1 MCVFRWIFLVLLAG
15 WGPLAL
21 AGPLTFG
28 AALDLAERQ
37 SPALAASA
45 AQLAA
50 AQSAAVPAGSLP
62 DPKVVAGLDNYP
74 ISGPERGQ
82 LAADPMTMQ
91 RVGFMQ
97 DVPNAAKRQARED
110 VAQAQVGVVAARRDT
125 LRASVRR
132 DAALAWLTVYYLQRR
147 LALFDSLDRENR
159 LLDDAVRARV
169 ASGRGSVSD
178 AVMPRQEAA
187 ALADRRDE
195 LERDLTRARAGLRRL
210 LGPMADEPLA
220 GDPPVIAV
228 DPERLRAHLHA
239 HPELVAFEAERRR
252 AEGEVREA
260 AAQKRVDWGVE
271 MDYQHR
277 ASQFGDMVSVQF
289 TFALPV
295 SPGTRQDP
303 IIAAKTQELT
313 RIDAERDAMLRD
325 HAESL
330 ESDLG
335 DYQALTRQVA
345 RSRSVALPLAQE
357 KVDLTASSYRAGK
370 GELAALVAARAAL
383 VEERLRLIDLEG
395 RQAAAAARLHYAEG
409 EGRP

>member
-15 WGPLAL
+15 WGPFAL

-28 AALDLAERQ
+28 AALDLAEQQ
-37 SPALAASA
+37 SPALAASS

-62 DPKVVAGLDNYP
+62 DPKVVAGIDNYP

-82 LAADPMTMQ
+82 LNADPMTMQ

-97 DVPNAAKRQARED
+97 DVPNAAKRRARED
-110 VAQAQVGVVAARRDT
+110 VAQARVAVAAAERET
-125 LRASVRR
+125 LRVKVRR
-132 DAALAWLTVYYLQRR
+132 EAALAWLSVYYLQRR

-169 ASGRGSVSD
+169 ASGRGPVSD

-210 LGPMADEPLA
+210 LGPAADGALA
-220 GDPPVIAV
+220 GDPPVIPV
-228 DPERLRAHLHA
+228 DPQRLRAHLHA
-239 HPELVAFEAERRR
+239 HPELVAVEAERRR

-260 AAQKRVDWGVE
+260 TAQKRVDWGVE

-295 SPGTRQDP
+295 APGTRQDP

-325 HAESL
+325 HADSL
-330 ESDLG
+330 ESDLA
-335 DYQALTRQVA
+335 DYQALTRQAA
-345 RSRSVALPLAQE
+345 RSRGVSLPLAQE
-357 KVDLTASSYRAGK
+357 KVDLTASGYRAGK

-395 RQAAAAARLHYAEG
+395 RQAAAAARLYYAQG
-409 EGRP
+409 EARP

>member
-15 WGPLAL
+15 WGPFAL

-28 AALDLAERQ
+28 AALDLAEQQ
-37 SPALAASA
+37 SPALAASS

-62 DPKVVAGLDNYP
+62 DPKVVAGIDNYP

-82 LAADPMTMQ
+82 LNADPMTMQ

-97 DVPNAAKRQARED
+97 DVPNAAKRRARED
-110 VAQAQVGVVAARRDT
+110 VAQARVAVAAAERET
-125 LRASVRR
+125 LRVKVRR
-132 DAALAWLTVYYLQRR
+132 EAALAWLSVYYLQRR

-169 ASGRGSVSD
+169 ASGRGPVSD

-210 LGPMADEPLA
+210 LGPAADGALA
-220 GDPPVIAV
+220 GDPPVIPV
-228 DPERLRAHLHA
+228 DPQRLRAHLHA

-260 AAQKRVDWGVE
+260 TAQKRVDWGVE

-295 SPGTRQDP
+295 APGTRQDP

-325 HAESL
+325 HADSL
-330 ESDLG
+330 ESDLA
-335 DYQALTRQVA
+335 DYQALTRQAA
-345 RSRSVALPLAQE
+345 RSRGVSLPLAQE
-357 KVDLTASSYRAGK
+357 KVDLTASGYRAGK

-395 RQAAAAARLHYAEG
+395 RQAAAAARLYYAQG
-409 EGRP
+409 EARP

>member
-28 AALDLAERQ
+28 AALDLAEQQ
-37 SPALAASA
+37 SPALAASS

-50 AQSAAVPAGSLP
+50 ARSAAVPAGSLP
-62 DPKVVAGLDNYP
+62 DPKVVAGIDNYP

-82 LAADPMTMQ
+82 LNADPMTMQ

-97 DVPNAAKRQARED
+97 DVPNAAKRRARED
-110 VAQAQVGVVAARRDT
+110 VAQAQVAVAAAQRET
-125 LRASVRR
+125 LRVKVRR
-132 DAALAWLTVYYLQRR
+132 EAAVAWLSVYYLQRR

-169 ASGRGSVSD
+169 ASGRGPVSD

-210 LGPMADEPLA
+210 LGPVADAPLA

-228 DPERLRAHLHA
+228 DPQHLRAHLHA

-260 AAQKRVDWGVE
+260 SAQKRVDWGVE

-295 SPGTRQDP
+295 APGSRQDP

-325 HAESL
+325 HADSL
-330 ESDLG
+330 ESDLA
-335 DYQALTRQVA
+335 DYQALTRQAA
-345 RSRSVALPLAQE
+345 RSRSVSLPLAQE
-357 KVDLTASSYRAGK
+357 KVDLTA
-370 GELAALVAARAAL
+370 
-383 VEERLRLIDLEG
+383 
-395 RQAAAAARLHYAEG
+395 
-409 EGRP
+409 